1 MIFQW
6 IATSWCWVFQSSVN
20 VDWFWLPW
28 AREHLI
34 MKKYSQCHQICRQFE
49 HLLCCDTLLREY
61 WINWRLSFIKNV
73 LLISF
78 IYQKCTRNIHRA
90 FLNPHPWI
98 SLSLYSL
105 EACWEFITARH
116 ENKKILRWR
125 KMAKRSCCSFS
136 IWTWTPIPLISLKCN
151 KCTKNDDGKKNNE
164 G

>member
-1 MIFQW
+1 MIL
-6 IATSWCWVFQSSVN
+6 IA
-20 VDWFWLPW
+20 
-28 AREHLI
+28 LI
-34 MKKYSQCHQICRQFE
+34 QGALNYEKYSQCHQICRQFE

-90 FLNPHPWI
+90 FLYPHPWI

-105 EACWEFITARH
+105 EVCWEFITARH

-136 IWTWTPIPLISLKCN
+136 IWTWTPIPLVSLKWN
-151 KCTKNDDGKKNNE
+151 KCTKKSRRRKKTMRPKKIRQRSLKRIKDTL
-164 G
+164 